1 MKTYPLDTPI
11 NEILAGQSEYSV
23 EIEHQIDTSSFQPGS
38 TIVYIVGKIF
48 ETEYVE
54 QSVCIN
60 SDPTGAAAGYVSDGE
75 GRLRGA
81 LRNISGGN
89 GSVWWLLP
97 KDAKNFEDA
106 VANEWDLWD
115 ISFEDSFDSKRS
127 CIKAN
132 VAYDGAFGDIEIA
145 LFNQDGKIVDQPI
158 DMNSGDP
165 LMELSLDDEEE
176 AEEELE
182 ENSTIAGYTTGDNP
196 FLACVIR
203 KTSEALEVETW
214 TLPDDCC
221 YMSEIRPHVDS
232 LWEMLKKNPVTLER

>member
-11 NEILAGQSEYSV
+11 NEILADQSDYSV
-23 EIEHQIDTSSFQPGS
+23 GIEHQFDKSLFEPGS
-38 TIVYIVGKIF
+38 TLVYIVGKIF

-54 QSVCIN
+54 QSVCVN
-60 SDPTGAAAGYVSDGE
+60 SDLTGAAEGYVSDGE

-89 GSVWWLLP
+89 GAVWWLLP
-97 KDAKNFEDA
+97 KDAKSFEDA
-106 VANEWDLWD
+106 VANDWDYWD
-115 ISFEDSFDSKRS
+115 ISLDNSFDVKRA
-127 CIKAN
+127 CVKAN
-132 VAYDGAFGDIEIA
+132 VSYDGTFGDIEIA
-145 LFNQDGKIVDQPI
+145 LFSQDGKLVDQPI

-182 ENSTIAGYTTGDNP
+182 ENSTIIGYTTGDNP
-196 FLACVIR
+196 YLACAIR
-203 KTSEALEVETW
+203 KTVEALEVETW

-221 YMSEIRPHVDS
+221 YMSDIRPHVAS
-232 LWEMLKKNPVTLER
+232 LWEMLRKTPVTLK